1 MTCAYSEE
9 FGRWYEAGFNA
20 CTIEHHDETSSFSFA
35 IEAFHS
41 CTSSTIKSVEISF
54 DALSEEE
61 DVQKCLGGRRAT
73 GNVEIDGNDSVAT
86 SNYRVRVMVVT
97 SSVRARSHGD
107 DPSRLGHLIV
117 DY

>member
-1 MTCAYSEE
+1 MRIVEGSGDGKKQVLTPVPLNTTTRPPHFPLQLKHSIAVRY
-9 FGRWYEAGFNA
+9 R
-20 CTIEHHDETSSFSFA
+20 FSQ
-35 IEAFHS
+35 
-41 CTSSTIKSVEISF
+41 STFSN
-54 DALSEEE
+54 ALSEEE

-73 GNVEIDGNDSVAT
+73 GNVEIDGNDSVAA